1 MESFSIRPAEDKDI
15 NVIMYLESTCFV
27 APWGLE
33 DIKYELSSNPVSNV
47 WVIEN
52 SQGTV
57 LGFIDYWITFDSA
70 TVCQI
75 CINPMFRKMGLGT
88 ILLNEMIKDCKAN
101 RVRNITLEVR
111 ENNLNAINLYEKV
124 GFKKIL
130 VKKEYYTN
138 GDNAIYMVKE
148 IGGNDNGDNLSNR
161 I

>member
-1 MESFSIRPAEDKDI
+1 
-15 NVIMYLESTCFV
+15 
-27 APWGLE
+27 
-33 DIKYELSSNPVSNV
+33 
-47 WVIEN
+47 
-52 SQGTV
+52 
-57 LGFIDYWITFDSA
+57 
-70 TVCQI
+70 
-75 CINPMFRKMGLGT
+75 MFRKMGLGT

-148 IGGNDNGDNLSNR
+148 IGGNDNGDNISNR